1 MAFKR
6 LDEIRRAVYNSHL
19 KPIADSKYFAGRQ
32 MKFKFGYQQPS
43 HTFEATENSFAKLAQ
58 IACECEEQD
67 YDSFWLMDHLVQI
80 SRVGKITEPILEPYT
95 ALAGIAS
102 LTAKLKI
109 GTLCTCN
116 VFRNPALIA
125 KMGATLDQV
134 SNGRF
139 WLGIGAGWFE
149 EEAVMYGYD
158 FPNVVT
164 RLAMLEESLKIIK
177 RAWRNRKFTFHGKY
191 YDLED
196 LVCEPKPLQK
206 PRPPILVG
214 GDGMKVTLRLVAK
227 YADACNLTPRGDD
240 LQQEL
245 DALKEHCK
253 QIGRPYGSVLKT
265 KLATV
270 SFGGDIDAALK
281 RSLAYK
287 PRGMSAS
294 EFWSSVLPGRPR
306 DMVKEIEQFREQGI
320 DYLIINFRGR
330 YSPQDKLDFSKHVM
344 TRF

>member
-1 MAFKR
+1 
-6 LDEIRRAVYNSHL
+6 
-19 KPIADSKYFAGRQ
+19 

-43 HTFEATENSFAKLAQ
+43 HTFEATDNSFTKVAKVAV
-58 IACECEEQD
+58 ECEEQG

-102 LTAKLKI
+102 LTSKLKI

-116 VFRNPALIA
+116 LFRSPALVA
-125 KMGATLDQV
+125 KMGTTLDHV

-139 WLGIGAGWFE
+139 WLGIGAGWFR
-149 EEAVMYGYD
+149 EEAEMYGYK
-158 FPNVVT
+158 FPDAPT
-164 RLAMLEESLKIIK
+164 RLGMLEESLKIIK

-191 YDLED
+191 YNLED
-196 LVCEPKPLQK
+196 LVCEPKPIQR

-214 GDGMKVTLRLVAK
+214 GDGMKVTLKLAAK
-227 YADACNLTPRGDD
+227 YADCCNLTLRGDE
-240 LQQEL
+240 LQSEL
-245 DALKEHCK
+245 DALKKHCK
-253 QIGRPYGSVLKT
+253 DIGRPYGSILKT

-270 SFGGDIDAALK
+270 SFGEDVDAALK

-287 PRGMSAS
+287 PRGMSMN

-306 DMVKEIEQFREQGI
+306 DMIKEIEEFREQGI
-320 DYLIINFRGR
+320 EYLIINFRGTYR
-330 YSPQDKLDFSKHVM
+330 DQDKLDFSQQVM
-344 TRF
+344 TPF